1 MDAAPPPVNT
11 TMSRSKHIPVSILSG
26 FLGSGKTTLLRRLI
40 HEVKNTRLGV
50 IVNDMSELEVDGDLV
65 RDPEGYNEQHG
76 NLASI
81 HAGSI
86 SGTQRATFG
95 AVLDAWR
102 GRSDLDQIVIETSG
116 GTHPWPM
123 IQEISARPE
132 FTLDTFI
139 TLVDAKVFME
149 DYGGGRLLRESALPQ
164 APLMVAQVQL
174 ANVILLT
181 KTEKL
186 IPQAIELMAQHLTA
200 LNPTAVLYSVNYGRI
215 KPQFLLATG
224 SFDTG
229 RLTQLAADWKHD
241 DVGDAASYDLGS
253 TVITDP
259 RPLHPRRLWTL
270 FRERLGAGIH
280 RSKGFIWMPSRD
292 RDVLLW
298 NQAAASIE
306 MELMA
311 YWKAALVSNPD
322 GKLVPEEIATLRD
335 MLKGTHPD
343 FGDRAC
349 ELTVI
354 GTERDRAIFVQD
366 LHTCFCTADE
376 VTAWQRGEPFD
387 DPWPKTLLRL

>member
-1 MDAAPPPVNT
+1 
-11 TMSRSKHIPVSILSG
+11 MSRSTHIPVTILSG

-40 HEVKNTRLGV
+40 HEVKDTRLGV

-65 RDPEGYNEQHG
+65 RNPEGLNEQRG
-76 NLASI
+76 NFASI
-81 HAGSI
+81 RAGSI
-86 SGTQRATFG
+86 SGTQRMAFG
-95 AVLDAWR
+95 AALDAWR
-102 GRSDLDQIVIETSG
+102 ESGDLDHVVIETSG
-116 GTHPWPM
+116 STHPWPM

-132 FTLDTFI
+132 FMLDTFV
-139 TLVDAKVFME
+139 TLIDAKAFME
-149 DYGGGRLLRESALPQ
+149 DYGGGRLLREAVSPQ
-164 APLMVAQVQL
+164 APLMSAQIQL

-215 KPQFLLATG
+215 KPRLLLGTG
-224 SFDTG
+224 SFDMLQAD
-229 RLTQLAADWKHD
+229 RLAAEWQHEG
-241 DVGDAASYDLGS
+241 VGDATSYDLGS

-280 RSKGFIWMPSRD
+280 RSKGFIWLPSRD

-298 NQAAASIE
+298 NQAAGSIE

-311 YWKAALVSNPD
+311 YWKAALVTNPD
-322 GKLVPEEIATLRD
+322 GKLVPEEIAALRD
-335 MLKGTHPD
+335 MLQGTHPD

-354 GTERDRAIFVQD
+354 GTERDRAIFVRD
-366 LHTCFCTADE
+366 LQTCFCTDDE
-376 VTAWQRGEPFD
+376 VASWQRGEPFD
-387 DPWPKTLLRL
+387 DPWPKTLLRV

>member
-1 MDAAPPPVNT
+1 
-11 TMSRSKHIPVSILSG
+11 MSDTPKQIPITVLSG

-40 HEVKNTRLGV
+40 HEVKDTRLGV

-65 RDPEGYNEQHG
+65 RNPEALNEQRG
-76 NLASI
+76 NFASI

-86 SGTQRATFG
+86 SGTQRVAFAAT
-95 AVLDAWR
+95 LDAWR
-102 GRSDLDQIVIETSG
+102 GRDDLDQVVIETSG
-116 GTHPWPM
+116 STHPWPM
-123 IQEISARPE
+123 IQEIRDRPE
-132 FTLDTFI
+132 FTLDTFV
-139 TLVDAKVFME
+139 TLIDAKSFME
-149 DYGGGRLLRESALPQ
+149 DHGGGRLLRESASPQ

-186 IPQAIELMAQHLTA
+186 IPQSIELMAQHLTA
-200 LNPTAVLYSVNYGRI
+200 LNPAAALYSVNYGRI
-215 KPQFLLATG
+215 KPQFLLGTG
-224 SFDTG
+224 SFDMD
-229 RLTQLAADWKHD
+229 RAQQLAADWQHD

-259 RPLHPRRLWTL
+259 RPLHPRRLWSL

-298 NQAAASIE
+298 NQAAGSIE

-311 YWKAALVSNPD
+311 YWKAALVTNPD

-354 GTERDRAIFVQD
+354 GTERDRAIFVAELQ
-366 LHTCFCTADE
+366 TCFCTDDE
-376 VTAWQRGEPFD
+376 VIAWQRGEPFD
-387 DPWPKTLLRL
+387 DPWPKTFLRL